1 MNHRLF
7 ITLATVCL
15 AALRV
20 GAESPASPKQVVE
33 VGHIRLTI
41 EPWKAGVSIAC
52 DGVDVSRGSGLI
64 VTKPPWA
71 PHYYLG
77 PSEPAVRGAT
87 REKLSNGER
96 ITLKH
101 DGEHGA
107 FTATETFTVSDDGR
121 IEQLFEGTFSKPDAE
136 ALIQWQIA
144 GLNPTLIIG
153 RPYRAAAKGKTA
165 TAGTVP
171 VVAKSAEADASAL
184 CRNIDWIEFDS
195 RIGPIR
201 IDVDTAHNSICYD
214 HRGNRWADA
223 TDPRFWFGDLGTRFK
238 SGEKI
243 RYRVVYSLPKAAAKA
258 ASDPPREITLGGG
271 ESGLLV
277 QSWPYLF
284 RVLPTPKSMVVVQ
297 DPICRND
304 RDGTLLIR
312 IETPDAESLKIMNDA
327 LGELRQRVLAFSGRE
342 PRIVMGALDSAQKEL
357 SHITLSRAAPI
368 DGLKPEGYL
377 IVPAFDG
384 ISIRAAD
391 TAGFRHAFRTLAQL
405 FVKNSSGE
413 LAIPTVEIRDWPS
426 LPYRGVHLFTGGKGP
441 DLHQR
446 LIRDVIS
453 ALKMNHLVLEA
464 EYIEW
469 DAFPEIHHP
478 EYGMPKAEVRQILQT
493 CRELGVEVTPL
504 INTLG
509 HAQWM
514 FTGENHL
521 DLAEDPEAKWAY
533 CVTNPKTYDFV
544 FKVFEETLELFQPKT
559 LHIGHDE
566 FADRGR
572 LPFRESSKPFTV
584 EQLLIDDTL
593 RLHAWLK
600 QRGVRTA
607 MWGDMLLA
615 QGEAPDACNAKSK
628 DSAAKLREALPDDI
642 LITDWH
648 YAGDPPEKFTSLTTF
663 QAEGHE
669 TVASVWNR
677 PANILNF
684 ARAAADQKSRGL
696 LQTTW
701 AGYSLDPVGFE
712 RELPQYM
719 AYVLAAEAA
728 WNADQ
733 AIDAQRVDAGEA
745 FLSLM
750 GMSSLKRANRT
761 GRLVNLQP
769 IANFGVSPKS
779 GAGWF
784 SLGPDQDCIE
794 FFSGNHQHRGIW
806 FDIPRSPQ
814 YLSVDGRPPAGGF
827 ALAGRFVDNA
837 AYPQSVVIR
846 GLQSPQTLAMLHTTG
861 FAGRVGEPVA
871 TLEAR
876 FEGGASA
883 RLELLYGRHVFAY
896 SDLNAA
902 ADAPIVW
909 RGQTNGGTPIAVR
922 ALLWDLPPGSG
933 RLESLTIRSA
943 GAVPSLVVFAL
954 TELDAPAK

>member
-1 MNHRLF
+1 MKHRLW
-7 ITLATVCL
+7 IALATFCL
-15 AALRV
+15 VPLLVAADSTV
-20 GAESPASPKQVVE
+20 SPKQVVE
-33 VGHIRLTI
+33 VGHVRLTI

-107 FTATETFTVSDDGR
+107 FTATETFTISDDGR
-121 IEQLFEGTFSKPDAE
+121 IEQLFEGVFQKPDAE

-153 RPYRAAAKGKTA
+153 RPYRAAAKGKAA

-243 RYRVVYSLPKAAAKA
+243 RYRVVYSLPSSRSHAANSESIELTATARPQDA
-258 ASDPPREITLGGG
+258 AQT
-271 ESGLLV
+271 
-277 QSWPYLF
+277 WPQE
-284 RVLPTPKSMVVVQ
+284 RPVIIPTPKSVEWTNHTLVYIDLHCAPHVASNDPVVRSMITPAITEFENRFEQLTGRRFGGAGSWNSGVHFSKSDDLNLPVAGYTIDLTSRPFSVQ
-297 DPICRND
+297 A
-304 RDGTLLIR
+304 RDT
-312 IETPDAESLKIMNDA
+312 E
-327 LGELRQRVLAFSGRE
+327 
-342 PRIVMGALDSAQKEL
+342 
-357 SHITLSRAAPI
+357 
-368 DGLKPEGYL
+368 
-377 IVPAFDG
+377 
-384 ISIRAAD
+384 
-391 TAGFRHAFRTLAQL
+391 GFRNAARTLVQL
-405 FVKNSSGE
+405 VRAREDGQLTMAAVK
-413 LAIPTVEIRDWPS
+413 IRDWPS

-441 DLHQR
+441 ELHQR

-469 DAFPEIHHP
+469 DGFPEIHHP
-478 EYGMPKAEVRQILQT
+478 EYGMPKAEVRQLLQT

-544 FKVFEETLELFQPKT
+544 FKIFEETLELFQPKT

-600 QRGVRTA
+600 ERGVRTA

-628 DSAAKLREALPDDI
+628 ESAAKLREALPDDI

-648 YAGDPPEKFTSLTTF
+648 YAGDPPERFTSLTTF

-684 ARAAADQKSRGL
+684 ARAAANQKSLGL

-701 AGYSLDPVGFE
+701 AGYSLDPVSFE

-733 AIDAQRVDAGEA
+733 AIDAGCVEAGEA

-750 GMSSLKRANRT
+750 GMSSLKPANRT

-769 IANFGVSPKS
+769 IANFGVSPRS

-784 SLGPDQDCIE
+784 SLGPDQNCIE

-806 FDIPRSPQ
+806 FDLPRAPQ
-814 YLSVDGRPPAGGF
+814 DLSVDGRPPAGGF

-846 GLQSPQTLAMLHTTG
+846 GLGSPQTLAMLHSTG

-876 FEGGASA
+876 IEGGASA
-883 RLELLYGRHVFAY
+883 TLELLYGRHVFAY

-922 ALLWDLPPGSG
+922 ALLWDLPAGSG